1 MQIDYSALKDAA
13 KVLAVAASQVNAEP
27 AAPGEL
33 GSGAAAP
40 NNAHRNAA
48 SDRLSTL
55 DKLSELMTVQSKS
68 CTEMTTLFKLLDA
81 QIASQV
87 KS

>member
-1 MQIDYSALKDAA
+1 MKIDYSALKDAA
-13 KVLAVAASQVNAEP
+13 KVLAAASAQVHAEP

-40 NNAHRNAA
+40 NEAHRTAA
-48 SDRLSTL
+48 SDRRSTL
-55 DKLSELMTVQSKS
+55 LKLSELMTAQSES

>member
-1 MQIDYSALKDAA
+1 MRIDYSALEDAA
-13 KVLAVAASQVNAEP
+13 KALAAAASQVNGEP
-27 AAPGEL
+27 TAPGEL

-40 NNAHRNAA
+40 NDAHRNAA
-48 SDRLSTL
+48 SGRRSTL
-55 DKLSELMTVQSKS
+55 NNLSELMTAQSKS

-87 KS
+87 NS